1 MQRFVSMI
9 LMCFVAFV
17 NSASSAPVDYS
28 ELDRLVPTEMKE
40 KNTPGQ

>member
-17 NSASSAPVDYS
+17 NSASSAPVDYAS
-28 ELDRLVPTEMKE
+28 STGSFQLS
-40 KNTPGQ
+40 